1 MKNNQFI
8 NVEQM
13 QVKHVK
19 LEFDEK
25 KKLALEE
32 SIQAFLKDDVFALKT
47 IKPLLITGKTFEN
60 SLGELYSYQ
69 MDRNECL
76 SCQKKL
82 LS

>member
-19 LEFDEK
+19 VEFDEK

-32 SIQAFLKDDVFALKT
+32 
-47 IKPLLITGKTFEN
+47 
-60 SLGELYSYQ
+60 
-69 MDRNECL
+69 
-76 SCQKKL
+76 
-82 LS
+82 